1 MKAIILT
8 AGYGRRM
15 RPLTNDTHKTLL
27 KVDGREILFRIVD
40 GLVEN
45 NVRDLVIVTG
55 HKAKEMKEALLKEYP
70 KLNFQFIHNEV
81 YETTNNIY
89 SMALAFEHM
98 TIDSDILLI
107 ESDLVCEPAVFKR
120 IVETPYETAALVDKY
135 RTGMDGTVVSIK
147 EGRINNVFLPHNQDE
162 NFNFKDKYK
171 TLNIYKFSQEFCNKT
186 FKNLLM
192 YYAKTID
199 DNCYYEL
206 ILGILIYLQKEEV
219 HAEIIDQEKW
229 AEVDDPNDLKNTEFL
244 FSQNKKLEIL
254 AESFGGYWT
263 YDILD
268 FCFIRNMYFPTSSI
282 LSEIKNN
289 SAALMFNYGSKQKV
303 LDRKLSYF
311 TEYQEKNLLLLNGAS
326 QAYPILKNILSGKKA
341 LVPTPSFGEY
351 DHLFSA
357 KETYTDLGS
366 VDLADV
372 DRKAQGCEILLFV
385 NPNNPTGT
393 VVPTSVILEM
403 AKKYPNKQ
411 VIVDESF
418 IEFSNEK
425 SIIPFVEEQ
434 ALQNVLVI
442 KSLSKSLG
450 VPGVRLGYVHTCNE
464 KLHQA
469 IASQIPIWNINS
481 FAEFYVEILLKHKN
495 TLAKSFQRTV
505 KDREAFSDSLKTVPA
520 VKKVFPSGANFVLVE
535 LNKGV
540 SADALSRA
548 LIRDE
553 KIYIKDISSKFK
565 ALGQTN
571 DFLRLAVRTPTENRD
586 LVQAMTKHLH

>member
-15 RPLTNDTHKTLL
+15 RPLTNNTHKTLL

-55 HKAKEMKEALLKEYP
+55 HQAKELQMALLKEYP

-98 TIDSDILLI
+98 TIDQDILLI
-107 ESDLVCEPAVFKR
+107 ESDLVCEAAVFKR
-120 IVETPYETAALVDKY
+120 IVETPYETAALVDRY

-147 EGRINNVFLPHNQDE
+147 EGRVNNVFLPHNQDE

-171 TLNIYKFSQEFCNKT
+171 TLNIYKFSKEFCNKT

-219 HAEIIDQEKW
+219 HAEVIQDEKW

-244 FSQNKKLEIL
+244 FSKDKKLEIL
-254 AESFGGYWT
+254 GESFGGYWT
-263 YDILD
+263 YDMMD
-268 FCFIRNMYFPTSSI
+268 FCFIRNMHFPTSSI

-289 SAALMFNYGSKQKV
+289 SPALMHNYGSKQTV

-311 TEYQEKNLLLLNGAS
+311 SEYDEKNLLLLNGAS
-326 QAYPILKNILSGKKA
+326 QSYPILKNLLKGKKA
-341 LVPTPSFGEY
+341 LVPAPTFGEY
-351 DHLFSA
+351 DHLFTA
-357 KETYTDLGS
+357 KESYQDLGN
-366 VDLADV
+366 VDLGEV
-372 DRKAQGCEILLFV
+372 DRKAQDCDILLFV

-393 VVPTSVILEM
+393 VVQTSVILEM
-403 AKKYPNKQ
+403 AQKYPRKQ
-411 VIVDESF
+411 IIVDESF
-418 IEFSNEK
+418 IEFSQEK
-425 SIIPFVEEQ
+425 SIIPFCEQ
-434 ALQNVLVI
+434 KNLQNVLVI

-450 VPGVRLGYVHTCNE
+450 VPGIRLGYVHTCNTE
-464 KLHQA
+464 FLQQ
-469 IASQIPIWNINS
+469 IRSQIPIWNINS
-481 FAEFYVEILLKHKN
+481 FAEFYVEIMLKHKN
-495 TLAKSFQRTV
+495 SLAKSYQRTI
-505 KDREAFSDSLKTVPA
+505 KDREAFADSLKSLSA
-520 VKKVFPSGANFVLVE
+520 VKKVYPSGANFLLVE
-535 LNKGV
+535 LKPGL
-540 SADALSRA
+540 SADSLSRR
-548 LIRDE
+548 LIKDE
-553 KIYIKDISSKFK
+553 KIYVKDISSKFK
-565 ALGQTN
+565 AVGATS
-571 DFLRLAVRTPTENRD
+571 DFLRLAVRTPEDNKF
-586 LVQAMTKHLH
+586 LVDAMTKHLR

>member
-15 RPLTNDTHKTLL
+15 RPLTNNTHKTLL

-40 GLVEN
+40 GLIEN

-55 HKAKEMKEALLKEYP
+55 HKAKELQDALLQEYP
-70 KLNFQFIHNEV
+70 NLNFQFIHNEI

-98 TIDSDILLI
+98 KIDQDILLI

-120 IVETPYETAALVDKY
+120 IVETPYETAALVDRY

-147 EGRINNVFLPHNQDE
+147 EGRVNNVFLPHNQDE

-171 TLNIYKFSQEFCNKT
+171 TLNIYKFSKEFCNKT

-219 HAEIIDQEKW
+219 HAEVIQDEKW

-244 FSQNKKLEIL
+244 FSQSKKLEIL
-254 AESFGGYWT
+254 GESFGGYWT
-263 YDILD
+263 YDITD
-268 FCFIRNMYFPTSSI
+268 FCFIRNMHFPTSAI

-289 SAALMFNYGSKQKV
+289 SASLMFNYGSKQNV
-303 LDRKLSYF
+303 LNRKLSYF
-311 TEYQEKNLLLLNGAS
+311 TEYQEQNLLLLNGAS
-326 QAYPILKNILSGKKA
+326 QAYPILKNILNGKKA
-341 LVPTPSFGEY
+341 LVPAPTFGEY

-372 DRKAQGCEILLFV
+372 QKKAQGCDVLLFV

-403 AKKYPNKQ
+403 AKKFPNKQ
-411 VIVDESF
+411 IIVDESF

-425 SIIPFVEEQ
+425 SIIPFVEEDG
-434 ALQNVLVI
+434 LKNVLVI

-450 VPGVRLGYVHTCNE
+450 VPGVRLGYVHTCDTNMY
-464 KLHQA
+464 QA
-469 IASQIPIWNINS
+469 IRSQIPIWNINS
-481 FAEFYVEILLKHKN
+481 FAEFMVEILLKHKN
-495 TLAKSFQRTV
+495 SLAKSYQKTI
-505 KDREAFSDSLKTVPA
+505 KDREVFSESLGALPGVQ
-520 VKKVFPSGANFVLVE
+520 KVYPSGANFLLVE
-535 LNKGV
+535 LKKGH
-540 SADALSRA
+540 SADVLSRK
-548 LIRDE
+548 LIQDN

-565 ALGQTN
+565 AVGATN
-571 DFLRLAVRTPTENRD
+571 DFLRLAVRSLEDNRA
-586 LVQAMTKHLH
+586 LVQAVGKILN